1 MVHTPSPHT
10 ALLPFLAPNRF
21 AAYRR
26 SSPDE
31 AAALELYVWDRDL
44 SAAFFADIAI
54 IEVAMR
60 HAMHRELVAALGAQW
75 DIQPGNWDDRTMRK
89 LSEAR
94 SRLGHRLT
102 PDRLVAELM
111 FGFWLGLLDEGGRA
125 TGPGGPR
132 RVKYEGLWR
141 STLHQAFPGA
151 KHAARAT
158 GARASRSWVHGQVAM
173 VAALRNRVA
182 HHEPLING
190 ISLPGQTD
198 ASRQA
203 VRITIADAY
212 DVCTTVAGM
221 IDRDLGVWI
230 IQTSTVPRLLAG
242 RPTS

>member
-132 RVKYEGLWR
+132 RVKYEGYGGRPCTRPSLGR
-141 STLHQAFPGA
+141 STPPAPPA
-151 KHAARAT
+151 
-158 GARASRSWVHGQVAM
+158 HG
-173 VAALRNRVA
+173 
-182 HHEPLING
+182 HP
-190 ISLPGQTD
+190 
-198 ASRQA
+198 
-203 VRITIADAY
+203 
-212 DVCTTVAGM
+212 
-221 IDRDLGVWI
+221 DLGCTARLPWSPRSEI
-230 IQTSTVPRLLAG
+230 GSLTV
-242 RPTS
+242 SH